1 MCDGLIVSQYHGNF
15 GIDCR
20 SIKSSYKY
28 VRRCMVVGRKLG
40 HEQFTSVL
48 FTHTTNQGTLLRG
61 QLSHVFFN
69 LNN

>member
-1 MCDGLIVSQYHGNF
+1 MCDGLTVSQYHGNF
-15 GIDCR
+15 GIDRR
-20 SIKSSYKY
+20 STKSSYKD
-28 VRRCMVVGRKLG
+28 VRWSMVMGGKLC

-48 FTHTTNQGTLLRG
+48 FTHTTNQRTLLRG